1 MLRVLVD
8 NWWLLLLRG
17 IFALGFAVFV
27 FSVQA
32 VRVIGLLQA
41 MALVSVVEMF
51 GLFAFCTGIITIIAA
66 IRGFIRESGWWL
78 LLVDGLGA
86 CAVGVV
92 AVTFRDLTFIHLV
105 RLIACWAIFVAA
117 FELLIARKLR
127 RHLPDE
133 WFLAVAAVGAAA
145 FGAYLLILPSDRVRT
160 LFLWLGAYALFSAIT
175 MLGLSLRLRKLRNQA
190 HLAAMHAGNQ

>member
-1 MLRVLVD
+1 MLRALVD

-32 VRVIGLLQA
+32 VHVIGLLQA

-66 IRGFIRESGWWL
+66 IRGFIRESGWLL
-78 LLVDGLGA
+78 LLVDGRGA
-86 CAVGVV
+86 CAVGVA
-92 AVTFRDLTFIHLV
+92 AVTCRDLTFLHLV
-105 RLIACWAIFVAA
+105 RLIACWAFFLAA
-117 FELLIARKLR
+117 FELLIARKVR

-133 WFLAVAAVGAAA
+133 WFLALAAVGSAA

-160 LFLWLGAYALFSAIT
+160 LFLWLGTYALFCAIT
-175 MLGLSLRLRKLRNQA
+175 MHGLSLRLRKVRTQA
-190 HLAAMHAGNQ
+190 HIAAVHAGSQ